1 MFFIEEFYLLFN
13 HKTNVLIQ
21 SYVVVVVVK
30 KQMMCVVFVEMKP
43 DEI

>member
-21 SYVVVVVVK
+21 SYVVVVVK
-30 KQMMCVVFVEMKP
+30 KQMMCVVLWK
-43 DEI
+43 